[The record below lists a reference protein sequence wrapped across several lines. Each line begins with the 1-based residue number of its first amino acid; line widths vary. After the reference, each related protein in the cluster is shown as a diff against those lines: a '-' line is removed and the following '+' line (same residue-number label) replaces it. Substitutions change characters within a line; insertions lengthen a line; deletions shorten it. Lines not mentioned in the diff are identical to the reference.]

1 MLAVQDD
8 LMRQIEAKKT
18 NNIVSDNMNKVD
30 YLMNKQLLDQL
41 DSPRL
46 PSKAVRKPY

>member
-8 LMRQIEAKKT
+8 LVKQMEVKKT
-18 NNIVSDNMNKVD
+18 HNIVSDNMNKVD
-30 YLMNKQLLDQL
+30 FLMNKQLLDHL

-46 PSKAVRKPY
+46 P